1 MMNYLLAKEIY
12 GLTPWLMDSH
22 SFKAMSSILKDAQN
36 GVKFEAKEQ
45 KLNSISILNIE
56 SKTQIIQSEY
66 QLDNNLDFE
75 GVAVVNLNGPITKS
89 GGASSFGMEQL
100 SAQMLSMSRDER
112 VKGFIIATDSGGGS
126 SAAVDM
132 MIDTI
137 NQIKKDKPVYALI
150 TKGGMAASAAYGIIS
165 AADMIFSESDM
176 NIVGSI
182 GTMIQFEGRKA
193 NTESKD
199 GVKSIRL
206 YATKSKLK
214 NFAFEEALNND
225 NYKVIVNELLD
236 PINEHFISR
245 IKENRK
251 AVENIAFDNGAT
263 HLSKDVVGSLI
274 DGISSFSEVVQM
286 IVSTK
291 KGVSIKNSNI
301 NSKTN
306 TMTKQELLQ
315 SHPDVY
321 NSILNEGVM
330 SERDRNGAWMAHV
343 DTDSKAVAEGISS
356 GLELS
361 QTQRE
366 AFFVKQNSKLK
377 ANTLKS
383 DSAPDLIVEASEGII
398 NQETKDAQ
406 EVEAAFGFE
415 LK

>member
-356 GLELS
+356 GLGLS